1 MFNNSGQFDKAI
13 ADYTET
19 IRIDDQHEMAYM
31 NRAEIH
37 VGQERFAAAV
47 ADYTQAISINPESAM
62 AFYNRG
68 RAYRALG
75 NEDEALS
82 DYSTAIRLNP
92 SKSNISSV
100 QPVSFQAKR

>member
-1 MFNNSGQFDKAI
+1 MFNNSGQFDEAI

-37 VGQERFAAAV
+37 VSQKRFAAAV
-47 ADYTQAISINPESAM
+47 ADYTQAITINPESAM

-68 RAYRALG
+68 LAYRALG

-82 DYSTAIRLNP
+82 DYSNAIRLNP
-92 SKSNISSV
+92 GKSNKTSV
-100 QPVSFQAKR
+100 QPVSFQEKL

>member
-1 MFNNSGQFDKAI
+1 MFNNSGQYDKAI

-37 VGQERFAAAV
+37 IGQKRFAAAIT
-47 ADYTQAISINPESAM
+47 DYTQAISINPESAM
-62 AFYNRG
+62 AFYQRG
-68 RAYRALG
+68 LAHRALG

-92 SKSNISSV
+92 SKSNKSSV
-100 QPVSFQAKR
+100 QPVSFQTQQ